1 MTTGLNLPRL
11 DDVKVRIENIA
22 LEDLTVDP
30 KIQRPLD
37 ANKVNR
43 IADAFILTGIGVLDV
58 SKRDDGTIVVLDGQH
73 RLEVL
78 RRKSRIGQAPEKV
91 QCRVFT
97 GLDRPREAAL
107 FLILNNT
114 TKPRA
119 VDKFRVAGTA
129 LDPEVLGINQILSD
143 YHFTVGGGVTPG
155 NVSAVATL
163 TRIYRISEA
172 KEKDP
177 NLLRLAVM
185 TVHGAWGNGY
195 DGSRGV
201 ILEGIAAMYD
211 EYGDRLDSQDFMSRL
226 ASYKGGPIGL
236 LSDADQW
243 AKIRKMR
250 PAMAVADILVGA
262 YNQGRRS
269 SALPEWRR
277 RRWTA

>member
-1 MTTGLNLPRL
+1 MNGNLNLPDL
-11 DDVKVRIENIA
+11 SDIKVRVENVA
-22 LEDLTVDP
+22 LEDLTIDP
-30 KIQRPLD
+30 RIQRPLD

-43 IADAFILTGIGVLDV
+43 IADAFVLSGVGVLDV
-58 SKRDDGTIVVLDGQH
+58 SRRDDGTVVVLDGQH

-78 RRKSRIGQAPEKV
+78 RRKERIGQAPAKV
-91 QCRVFT
+91 QCRVFV

-129 LDPEVLGINQILSD
+129 QDPEVLGINQILAD
-143 YHFTVGGGVTPG
+143 YHFAVGGGVTPG

-163 TRIYRISEA
+163 LRIFRISEE

-177 NLLRLAVM
+177 NLLRLAVL

-201 ILEGIAAMYD
+201 ILEGIAAMHD
-211 EYGDRLDSQDFMSRL
+211 EYGSRLDVQDFISRL
-226 ASYKGGPIGL
+226 AAYKGGPIGL

-250 PAMAVADILVGA
+250 PAMAVADILVGT
-262 YNQGRRS
+262 YNQGRRA